1 MGSPCGNFVTG
12 SPNVMINRRPATMT
26 LVATA
31 TCADHSGTPP
41 LATGAATVFVNGKPA
56 GRIGEKVGCSA
67 LSIEPASPNVMIGGP
82 SASDPAVVVTPEV
95 PAWAVTALQ
104 VMGVA
109 GAVMALPYAIATVGV
124 AATIGGRDRWLYRI
138 RHCDQGRAR
147 LGRAHGPVRADHPRD
162 GNGGRLPGRTGGWGA
177 CGTGDPGVQSALS
190 GLGRSERAWIERRQ
204 YPGHATWTK
213 D

>member
-1 MGSPCGNFVTG
+1 MGLTSFGALSGKYIGEGSMGSPCGNFVTG

-109 GAVMALPYAIATVGV
+109 GAIMALPYAIATVGV
-124 AATIGGRDRWLYRI
+124 DATIASGIGGYIGSDFATK
-138 RHCDQGRAR
+138 GARA
-147 LGRAHGPVRADHPRD
+147 LGEP
-162 GNGGRLPGRTGGWGA
+162 LS
-177 CGTGDPGVQSALS
+177 SALS
-190 GLGRSERAWIERRQ
+190 ALKKLSFDPKYCNAL
-204 YPGHATWTK
+204 PK
-213 D
+213 S